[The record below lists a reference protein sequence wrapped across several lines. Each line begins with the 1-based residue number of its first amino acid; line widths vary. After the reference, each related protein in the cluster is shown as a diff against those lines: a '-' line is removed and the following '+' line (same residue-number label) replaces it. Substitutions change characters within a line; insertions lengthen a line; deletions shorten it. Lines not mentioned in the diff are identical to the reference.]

1 MTQRTILIVED
12 ELIVQMHLSG
22 IVSGLGHRVSG
33 TATSG
38 AEALAAADAM
48 APDLVLMDIRLANG
62 DDGVETAQQ
71 LRDLHGCA
79 VIFVTAY
86 ADMETIART
95 SHVLPAGYVVKPFTG
110 AEVHA
115 AITTALG
122 TLAQQQQ
129 MEAQVAVQASA
140 QAEAQAS
147 LQASAQADAAR
158 DAHGGVAMDH
168 EPDRASHARSFGES
182 TRLLVYS
189 HDTFGLGHLRRSLK
203 LIRALTTVHPALS
216 TLLVTGSPMVHQY
229 QMPAGTDYLKLP
241 AVRKVAPTAYEA
253 RSLTMSGENIQ
264 RMRSNLLL
272 RTIRDYDPDVLLVD
286 HSPLGMNGELLPAL
300 RWLKEKGRAVRLL
313 GLRDIIDA
321 PETVVP
327 QWTESGVYDDLQRY
341 YDHVLIYGNR
351 AVYDT
356 VGNYGFPEELA
367 ERTRFL
373 NYVSHLLP
381 GERAQEASVDGGAA
395 LVPHDGRPLVAVSI
409 GGGDGGADS
418 VIGPFLDMLARF
430 KERISFTTE
439 ILTGPFI
446 SADREQHFRD
456 QARDLPVNLTSFVP
470 APTTIYAQAD
480 LVVATAGYNTTTELL
495 ACARRAIFIPRVMHR
510 QEQLIRAR
518 RMDELGLARCLHP
531 DDVTPERLLEE
542 IERALADPRE
552 PLTEG
557 RARGL
562 VPLDGAEH
570 FAAFC
575 GSLLVGATE

>member
-33 TATSG
+33 TAISG
-38 AEALAAADAM
+38 AEALAAAAET

-62 DDGVETAQQ
+62 DDGVETARQ
-71 LRDLHGCA
+71 LRERYGCA

-86 ADMETIART
+86 ADPETIART
-95 SHVLPAGYVVKPFTG
+95 SDVLPAGYVVKPFTG

-122 TLAQQQQ
+122 TLARQQQ

-140 QAEAQAS
+140 QAALQPSARAVAAQDEHNGVT
-147 LQASAQADAAR
+147 L
-158 DAHGGVAMDH
+158 AHD
-168 EPDRASHARSFGES
+168 PDRARHARSFGES

-203 LIRALTTVHPALS
+203 LIRALTAEHPDLS

-229 QMPAGTDYLKLP
+229 QMPEGTDYLKLP

-264 RMRSNLLL
+264 GMRSNLLL
-272 RTIRDYDPDVLLVD
+272 RTVRDYDPDVLLVD

-300 RWLKEKGRAVRLL
+300 RWLKEQGRAVRLL

-327 QWTESGVYDDLQRY
+327 QWTEGGVYDDLQQY
-341 YDHVLIYGNR
+341 YDHVLVYGDR

-356 VGNYGFPEELA
+356 VGNYEFPEVLA

-381 GERAQEASVDGGAA
+381 GQVADEGATEGSA
-395 LVPHDGRPLVAVSI
+395 DVVPHDGRPLVAVSI

-430 KERISFTTE
+430 KDRISFTTE

-456 QARDLPVNLTSFVP
+456 QARDLPVNLTTFVP
-470 APTTIYAQAD
+470 APTSIYARAD

-518 RMDELGLARCLHP
+518 SMDELGLARCLHP

-542 IERALADPRE
+542 IERALADPSE

-557 RARGL
+557 RARQL
-562 VPLDGAEH
+562 VPLDGAKR

-575 GSLLVGATE
+575 GSLLLGAAE